1 MATTY
6 TQAGRRLAASSP
18 LGPDQLLLT
27 GFSGEEALS
36 KLFTYE
42 LTMVSPLL
50 NIPARDIVGK
60 GVTWL
65 VRTKDGQPRYFH
77 GVVARWHAGSM
88 HQRDLR
94 YYRAE
99 VVPWLWF
106 LTCTADCRIFQHK
119 STPEIVEMI
128 FQEMGFTDYELNLR
142 SSYVRRE
149 YCVQYRETD
158 FNFISHLLE
167 RDGIWYYFRHEEG
180 KHTLVLADQKGAYEE
195 CLENEV
201 EFGPGTKHAGLL
213 STWEH
218 HYEFRPGKWAG
229 TDYNFEIPKT
239 DLVAHADTVVELPG
253 NSKYEVFDYP
263 GGYANIE
270 AGRARAKV
278 RIEEI
283 EAGFDVASGAST
295 CVTFSP
301 GYSFTVVKHEC
312 EAEAGQSFVVTSI
325 KHSAK
330 DTSYFGTG
338 QPGEEYKNTF
348 TCIPDTVNFRPPR
361 VTRRPTVQGTQTA
374 VVVGP
379 KGEEIFTDDHGRV
392 KVHFHWDREGRPRR
406 NESTSCWVRVS
417 QAWAG
422 KGWGTFIV
430 PRIGQ
435 EVVVDFLEGNPDR
448 PLIISSIYNADQVPH
463 YLKSGGR
470 DPEHK
475 HDPALMSIK
484 TCSTPGGDGFNELR
498 FNDGKGKEQL
508 FMHAQRDMDVRVK
521 NDHREHIQ
529 GSKHLIIG
537 SAPNGTGSGSGG
549 GEGTTVEAN
558 WHISVEGYKS
568 EVIEKDSAM
577 QAGNVFIKAAGGS
590 GTNGDMTLLARMKK
604 FEDVGDNSQVR
615 VGNDYRFRVGGNR
628 IENVEGAL
636 YTRVTHTACL
646 GSKEGVVIIGNKQVS
661 IGSHQGDVLVA
672 GGRVFLGN
680 NENYICMDGEAV
692 HIHGKNVKINCAN
705 APAWPAI
712 IKYFKESPVKIGEPP
727 PGKLIAPMLADNG
740 QTGSPSASPAA
751 PGNVL

>member
-6 TQAGRRLAASSP
+6 TQEGRRIAVSSP

-36 KLFTYE
+36 RLFAYE
-42 LTMVSPLL
+42 LSLLSPLTD
-50 NIPARDIVGK
+50 IDPRDIVGK
-60 GVTWL
+60 GVTWQ
-65 VRTKDGQPRYFH
+65 VRPKDREPRYFH

-94 YYRAE
+94 HYRAE

-119 STPEIVEMI
+119 STPEIVETI
-128 FQEMGFTDYELNLR
+128 FREMDFTDYELNLQ
-142 SSYVRRE
+142 SPYARRE

-201 EFGPGTKHAGLL
+201 EFSTGTERAGLL
-213 STWEH
+213 TAWEH

-229 TDYNFEIPKT
+229 TDYNFEIPRT
-239 DLVAHADTVVELPG
+239 DLVANADTVVEMPG
-253 NSKYEVFDYP
+253 NSRYEIFDYP
-263 GGYANIE
+263 GGYTNLD

-283 EAGFDVASGAST
+283 EAGYDVVTGAST
-295 CVTFSP
+295 CMTFSP
-301 GYSFTVVKHEC
+301 GYTFTVLKHEC
-312 EAEAGQSFVVTSI
+312 EAEVGQSFAVTSI
-325 KHSAK
+325 KHSAR
-330 DTSYFGTG
+330 DHSYFGAG
-338 QPGEEYKNTF
+338 QPGEDYQNTF
-348 TCIPDTVNFRPPR
+348 TCIPDSVNFRPAR
-361 VTRRPTVQGTQTA
+361 VTRRPVVDGTQTA

-379 KGEEIFTDDHGRV
+379 KGEEIYTDQHGRV

-448 PLIISSIYNADQVPH
+448 PLIISSVYNADQAPH

-475 HDPALMSIK
+475 NDPALTSFK
-484 TCSTPGGDGFNELR
+484 SCSTPGGDGFNELR
-498 FNDGKGKEQL
+498 FNDGKDKEQL
-508 FMHAQRDMDVRVK
+508 FMHAQKDMDVRVK
-521 NDHREHIQ
+521 NDHREHVE

-537 SAPNGTGSGSGG
+537 NPSQAAGSGSGG
-549 GEGTTVEAN
+549 GS
-558 WHISVEGYKS
+558 H
-568 EVIEKDSAM
+568 
-577 QAGNVFIKAAGGS
+577 AGNVAETNWLVAVEGFKSELVEKYTRLEAGDIWMKARGWS
-590 GTNGDMTLLARMKK
+590 GTNGDMTLLVNRKK

-615 VGNDYRFRVGGNR
+615 VGNDYRCVVGGNR
-628 IENVEGAL
+628 LERVHGQMYTHAIHSLHMSALEAALLHGNKHVSISSGLEGNI
-636 YTRVTHTACL
+636 RIDCPKVSL
-646 GSKEGVVIIGNKQVS
+646 GTGANYIIIDETGITIEGVKV
-661 IGSHQGDVLVA
+661 
-672 GGRVFLGN
+672 R
-680 NENYICMDGEAV
+680 
-692 HIHGKNVKINCAN
+692 INSEHETPN
-705 APAWPAI
+705 WPRPHWLTDPEFKMEPAPEPKHSPPAT
-712 IKYFKESPVKIGEPP
+712 
-727 PGKLIAPMLADNG
+727 ADNG
-740 QTGSPSASPAA
+740 RAGSSSAS
-751 PGNVL
+751 